1 MSIKIC
7 PACGLSV
14 HRSHARGWKEKLV
27 RAVSPYRPYRCHDCG
42 WRGWFGKSNTIL
54 SKNRQ
59 RTIVSL
65 LITIFITTLLA
76 LYLIDRM
83 TAPVIPVETK
93 KTAR

>member
-14 HRSHARGWKEKLV
+14 HRSRARDWKEKLV

-42 WRGWFGKSNTIL
+42 WRGWFGKSNAI
-54 SKNRQ
+54 SRKNRQ
-59 RTIVSL
+59 RTIISL
-65 LITIFITTLLA
+65 LITILITTLLA

-83 TAPVIPVETK
+83 TAPETPVGTK
-93 KTAR
+93 KTTR

>member
-14 HRSHARGWKEKLV
+14 HRSHARGWKERLV

-42 WRGWFGKSNTIL
+42 WRGWFGKGSTTL

-65 LITIFITTLLA
+65 LITILITTLLA

-83 TAPVIPVETK
+83 TTTESPVNIK

>member
-14 HRSHARGWKEKLV
+14 HRSHSRGWTEKLI
-27 RAVSPYRPYRCHDCG
+27 RAVSSYRPYRCHDCG
-42 WRGWFGKSNTIL
+42 WRGWFGKGNTT
-54 SKNRQ
+54 SRKNRQ

-65 LITIFITTLLA
+65 LITILITTLLA

-83 TAPVIPVETK
+83 TASQSPVDIK